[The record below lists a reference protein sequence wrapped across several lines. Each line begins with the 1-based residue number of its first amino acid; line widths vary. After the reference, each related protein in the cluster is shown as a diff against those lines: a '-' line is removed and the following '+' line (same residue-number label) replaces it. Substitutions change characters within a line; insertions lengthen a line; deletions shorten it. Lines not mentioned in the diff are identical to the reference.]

1 MPQHIY
7 PLKSPRIK
15 SITLWLPSSKEMV
28 VHLVLYHIF
37 SLMSVYQ
44 PKQYPMSG
52 LSSSINSIASSS
64 FIFLIYRILFILY
77 NGAIPLKSKLIDEFF
92 FVITQQISSLLFI
105 KAFKNIY
112 EEITQPVYN
121 ILILP

>member
-1 MPQHIY
+1 MI
-7 PLKSPRIK
+7 
-15 SITLWLPSSKEMV
+15 

-37 SLMSVYQ
+37 SLMSGDQ
-44 PKQYPMSG
+44 PKQHHMSE

-77 NGAIPLKSKLIDEFF
+77 NGTIPLKSELIDEFL
-92 FVITQQISSLLFI
+92 FVITQQISSPLFI

-121 ILILP
+121 ILILT